1 MKIICNRNVIEAASD
16 FVSFSVVMT
25 NVRSPNSVI
34 FVRFMFPTKSMHHIR
49 QGLRCNIIE

>member
-1 MKIICNRNVIEAASD
+1 MEPPGNVPSGP
-16 FVSFSVVMT
+16 MP